1 MTSTLWVLQ
10 HHESGPI
17 ETFLTPKEANDA
29 LYTLI
34 RAEPDWAPLLRV
46 EPFQFVLADPPSN

>member
-1 MTSTLWVLQ
+1 MTPTLWVLQ

-29 LYTLI
+29 LHTLM
-34 RAEPDWAPLLRV
+34 RAEPDWAPLLWV
-46 EPFQFVLADPPSN
+46 EPFQFLVADPSPN